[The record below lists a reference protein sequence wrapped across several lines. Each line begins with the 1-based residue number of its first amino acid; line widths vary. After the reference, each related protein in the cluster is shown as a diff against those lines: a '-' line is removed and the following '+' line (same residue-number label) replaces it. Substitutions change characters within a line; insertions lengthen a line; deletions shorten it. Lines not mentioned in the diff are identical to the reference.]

1 MLASI
6 HNSVVSDCLR
16 DTPES
21 YVSHSLSSLI
31 NQRKLQKIQNKG
43 KASTKYHYKRNNK
56 NHNKLHGDFKVST
69 KRRRSSSYW
78 YNTNINNVVVSNK
91 VSEDPLNDAEFTS
104 VKPESKHISKLFD
117 VTIHNELEDLD
128 FLYEYGI
135 SDIQEFVEPVYD
147 IKKHRSKSQN
157 SKLVNIKEYI
167 NSLLSTTL
175 TNDQS
180 RHQVEL
186 KDLNINRQVKDKTP
200 VPSLKP
206 MKNSNKEI
214 MQPHFMRLYALEQR
228 SRTNGSLPDLDID
241 ENLLS
246 QLTYEDIWT
255 LDVPTESKDKESKNL
270 EELKIKLALL
280 TRKKLWCDMIIQKD
294 KNADV
299 KTKAMAIRFNDTVMA
314 NRNDLDYI
322 KLRSL
327 VTSLKDNK
335 FTHIGCNNKETD
347 KVISLVRLNKQDTMP
362 WNKIGCSD
370 IIHGKDMMNE
380 IKITTQLKSI
390 QPFGKLPNS
399 RHTQYLV
406 KGWVDKRFY
415 S

>member
-6 HNSVVSDCLR
+6 HNSVVSDCSR
-16 DTPES
+16 GTPES
-21 YVSHSLSSLI
+21 FVSHSLSSLI
-31 NQRKLQKIQNKG
+31 NQRKIQKIHCKG
-43 KASTKYHYKRNNK
+43 RASTKYHYKK
-56 NHNKLHGDFKVST
+56 KDKGSNKLHGDYKIST

-78 YNTNINNVVVSNK
+78 YNTNINNVVYDRVF
-91 VSEDPLNDAEFTS
+91 EDPLNDAEFTS
-104 VKPESKHISKLFD
+104 AKPENEVVSKLFD

-128 FLYEYGI
+128 FLYEYRI
-135 SDIQEFVEPVYD
+135 SDIQEFLEPVYD
-147 IKKHRSKSQN
+147 IKKHRNKGQN

-167 NSLLSTTL
+167 SSLLSTTI
-175 TNDQS
+175 TSDQ
-180 RHQVEL
+180 HQVEL
-186 KDLNINRQVKDKTP
+186 KDLNLNKQVKDKPTIS
-200 VPSLKP
+200 SLKP
-206 MKNSNKEI
+206 MVTSREV

-228 SRTNGSLPDLDID
+228 SRTSGSLPDLDID

-255 LDVPTESKDKESKNL
+255 LDVPTASKDKESKTL
-270 EELKIKLALL
+270 EESKIKIALL

-299 KTKAMAIRFNDTVMA
+299 KSKAMAIRFNDKVMT

-327 VTSLKDNK
+327 VTSLKDNRFK
-335 FTHIGCNNKETD
+335 HIGCGSKKSDNF
-347 KVISLVRLNKQDTMP
+347 ISLVRLNKQDTMP
-362 WNKIGCSD
+362 WSKIGCLD
-370 IIHGKDMMNE
+370 INHGEGMTNE
-380 IKITTQLKSI
+380 SKITTQLKSI

-406 KGWVDKRFY
+406 KGWVDKRFH